1 MAGSLAFFNVDD
13 GFVEAVA
20 RGFRGRIL
28 SQQDYQTLC
37 QAETLED
44 LRINLSTQ
52 EFDYAPYIEDLQ
64 GEKLEPGALQKR
76 LTESLITEFQYMRSQ
91 ATGNLAK
98 FFDFMTYQFMIDNLV
113 HLIRGALKEEDIS
126 VLLEACNP
134 LGFFEEIKLVC
145 SQPSAKEMF
154 NAILVDTPLAE
165 YFVGCLSI
173 EDLTELNVEFMK
185 DKLYKEYLSA
195 FMEFCQSLG
204 GTTAEV
210 MTELLEF
217 EADRRAINIAVNSIQ
232 YNDIAE
238 VDKKKLNPDFGTL
251 YPEGFDV
258 LAEAKDEG
266 VIYNYLEK
274 EFSDTFGALVRDM
287 RKDEG
292 TDHSKCIEELLMDYD
307 IHLHT
312 LSFYQQFHYGIFYS
326 YMKLKEQ
333 EIRNIHWIAECI
345 YQEKKHFIN
354 RNVVF
359 IF

>member
-1 MAGSLAFFNVDD
+1 MSNLAFFNVDD

-28 SQQDYQTLC
+28 TQSDYQTLC

-44 LRINLSTQ
+44 LRINLSTA
-52 EFDYAPYIEDLQ
+52 EFDYGPFIEDLQ
-64 GEKLEPGALQKR
+64 GDKLEPGALHKR
-76 LTESLITEFQYMRSQ
+76 LNECLITEFQYLRSQ
-91 ATGNLAK
+91 ATGDLAK

-113 HLIRGALKEEDIS
+113 HLIKGALKSENITE
-126 VLLEACNP
+126 LLANCNP

-145 SQPSAKEMF
+145 SQPTAKEMF
-154 NAILVDTPLAE
+154 DAILVDTPLAE
-165 YFVGCLSI
+165 YFVECLSI
-173 EDLTELNVEFMK
+173 EDLTELNVDTMK
-185 DKLYKEYLSA
+185 DKLYKEYLTH
-195 FMEFCQSLG
+195 FMSFCKELG

-210 MTELLEF
+210 MTDLLEF
-217 EADRRAINIAVNSIQ
+217 EADRRAINIAVNSIS
-232 YNDIAE
+232 YHDIAT
-238 VDKKKLNPDFGTL
+238 VDKQKLNPDFGTL
-251 YPEGFDV
+251 YPEGFLK
-258 LAEAKDEG
+258 LAEAKDENE
-266 VIYNYLEK
+266 IYSYLEK
-274 EFSDTFGALVRDM
+274 EFGDTFGALVRDM

-292 TDHSKCIEELLMDYD
+292 TEHAKCIEELLMDYD

-345 YQEKKHFIN
+345 NQNKKHRIN
-354 RNVVF
+354 QNVVF

>member
-1 MAGSLAFFNVDD
+1 MSNLAFFNVDD

-28 SQQDYQTLC
+28 TQADYQTLC

-44 LRINLSTQ
+44 LRINLSTP
-52 EFDYAPYIEDLQ
+52 EFDYGPFIEDLQ
-64 GEKLEPGALQKR
+64 GDKLEPGALQKR
-76 LTESLITEFQYMRSQ
+76 LNDSLIEEFQFMRSQ

-113 HLIRGALKEEDIS
+113 HLIKGALKNQD
-126 VLLEACNP
+126 VTTLLESCNP

-154 NAILVDTPLAE
+154 NAILVDTPLAA

-185 DKLYKEYLSA
+185 DKLHKEYLTA
-195 FMEFCQSLG
+195 FMDFCKGLG
-204 GTTAEV
+204 GETAEV

-238 VDKKKLNPDFGTL
+238 VDKKRLNPDFGTL
-251 YPEGFDV
+251 FPEGFEEI
-258 LAEAKDEG
+258 AAAKDENQ
-266 VIYNYLEK
+266 IYSYLEK
-274 EFSDTFGALVRDM
+274 EFGDTFGALVREM

-292 TDHSKCIEELLMDYD
+292 TDNAKCIEELLMDYD
-307 IHLHT
+307 IHKHT

-345 YQEKKHFIN
+345 NQGKKHHIN